1 MTQSA
6 RVERNPIVITHS
18 SEQPRPANARV
29 PWFGLIC
36 IALAVFCGWSVV
48 QLSPQKSLFAS
59 GPATNLWQRR
69 LTDVLQLVEGH
80 TLVVVVTAAL
90 ALMTWALFRRP
101 GSR

>member
-1 MTQSA
+1 
-6 RVERNPIVITHS
+6 
-18 SEQPRPANARV
+18 V

-36 IALAVFCGWSVV
+36 IALAIFCGWSVV